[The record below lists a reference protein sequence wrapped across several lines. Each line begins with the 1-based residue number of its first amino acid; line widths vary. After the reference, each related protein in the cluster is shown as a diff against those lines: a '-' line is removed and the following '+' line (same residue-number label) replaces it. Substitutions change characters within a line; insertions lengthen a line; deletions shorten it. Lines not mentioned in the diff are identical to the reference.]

1 MVHTLIASYSRRHGT
16 VSLSRSFPR
25 SFAGKLQIGD
35 FHGSVDLRIR
45 AIFPSAWTYF
55 NLSAIRSWDR
65 VQRPTL
71 MHAVSNAL
79 WYVYQETPGGT
90 DMSWRNLIA
99 QSGAAQPV
107 CLSVF
112 RDLFPFSRILESF
125 DRVFSQELRDWSS
138 FTTFTPPANL
148 SVANCFARL
157 VNFDKILCTARFFN
171 Y

>member
-1 MVHTLIASYSRRHGT
+1 MRAGLPQNLAPEANANHSPARDRKERANMCLHNIDVFLSLDPSPSCRSTHGSHPNCIFSRRHGT

-112 RDLFPFSRILESF
+112 RVFFLFLE
-125 DRVFSQELRDWSS
+125 
-138 FTTFTPPANL
+138 
-148 SVANCFARL
+148 
-157 VNFDKILCTARFFN
+157 